1 MPINISK
8 VSLQLC
14 LFIIFVLLFIVVSF
28 IFVLL
33 LDLFTE
39 YNLFLI
45 VILSDCYNVMGLRFN
60 LLFVVFLRLLAF
72 FLLHFVVI
80 ML

>member
-14 LFIIFVLLFIVVSF
+14 LFIIFVLLFIVVSL

>member
-1 MPINISK
+1 MTINISK

-14 LFIIFVLLFIVVSF
+14 LFIIFVLLFIVVSL

-72 FLLHFVVI
+72 FLLHLVVI